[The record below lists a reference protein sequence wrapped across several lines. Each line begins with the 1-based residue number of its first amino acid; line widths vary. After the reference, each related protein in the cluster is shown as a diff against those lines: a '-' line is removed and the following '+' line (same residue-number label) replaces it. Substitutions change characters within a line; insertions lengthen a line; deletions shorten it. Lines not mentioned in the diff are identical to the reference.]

1 MLNFLLLHWFLVRSG
16 CLEQILRTS
25 SFGGERSG
33 QIQSPRLDSHLSS
46 GCLDDLHN
54 LEEQFSL
61 DSEEVTPITSEE
73 VGEDLHIERTCTEAE
88 ESNTNRVALDPG
100 MLLQ

>member
-1 MLNFLLLHWFLVRSG
+1 MARYK
-16 CLEQILRTS
+16 
-25 SFGGERSG
+25 
-33 QIQSPRLDSHLSS
+33 SPRLDSHLSS

-54 LEEQFSL
+54 LKEQFSL
-61 DSEEVTPITSEE
+61 DSEEVAPIMGEE
-73 VGEDLHIERTCTEAE
+73 VGEDLHIERTCTKAE